1 MPQANSDGNLF
12 GVSPEIMF
20 WVGRRIACYFRCVSV
35 AGFVLSPSI
44 ELKWAN
50 GGTNHFIVF
59 VDVRGRRCGWLLGR
73 ERSGVGSGHDLRCCI
88 G

>member
-12 GVSPEIMF
+12 RVSPEILF
-20 WVGRRIACYFRCVSV
+20 WVGVVWRATFDVWM

-50 GGTNHFIVF
+50 GGTNHFIVSA
-59 VDVRGRRCGWLLGR
+59 DGRARRCGWLLGR
-73 ERSGVGSGHDLRCCI
+73 ERSGVGSGHDL
-88 G
+88 

>member
-12 GVSPEIMF
+12 RVSPEILF
-20 WVGRRIACYFRCVSV
+20 RVVRRMACYVRCVGL

-50 GGTNHFIVF
+50 GGTNHFIVS
-59 VDVRGRRCGWLLGR
+59 VDGRARRCGWLLGR
-73 ERSGVGSGHDLRCCI
+73 ERSGVGSGHDL
-88 G
+88 